1 MPSIISKVQ
10 SISFTVLHLIDIIG
24 IARSTLLL
32 KYFFSVAENLLERMI
47 NQSVSKHMLLKQI
60 NRLKIHLTD
69 IQRLFKNV
77 ILSL

>member
-60 NRLKIHLTD
+60 NRLKKHLTD
-69 IQRLFKNV
+69 IQRLFKNI

>member
-60 NRLKIHLTD
+60 NRLKNI
-69 IQRLFKNV
+69 
-77 ILSL
+77 